1 MKKLNYEVAY
11 IDSKSHWRKLEVRG
25 GCSTERR
32 VRLHQ
37 ALKLGEEPHGRGG
50 GVTDLHGWTLE
61 YETGE
66 GKRAQE
72 IVSQTVGWKR
82 SFRKVNGWKKSC
94 LKPG

>member
-37 ALKLGEEPHGRGG
+37 ALKLGRSHTDGEE
-50 GVTDLHGWTLE
+50 
-61 YETGE
+61 
-66 GKRAQE
+66 A
-72 IVSQTVGWKR
+72 
-82 SFRKVNGWKKSC
+82 
-94 LKPG
+94 